1 MPASNAKR
9 QELIVA
15 TLIEAFEPLM
25 KADAEG
31 FRTKFRK
38 MAADP
43 FAFYRGSACL
53 FYADMGKRR
62 DHRADDRTSRV
73 WIHGDLHA
81 ENFGTYMNS
90 EGVLVFDV
98 NDFDE
103 AYLGHF
109 TWDLRRFVA
118 SLALMGWQKAL
129 PEDDIRRLS
138 RTYLDAYV
146 DQVRHYVKVEEDEAF
161 ALRLDNTDGAVHE
174 VLVTARMCT
183 RVEML
188 DDTTEVVDHERRF
201 ARGAGVRELSKTE
214 RGKVERAF
222 KRYLTTLSDSKRQQ
236 QAVFYDIKDVVGRSG
251 FGIGSAGLPA
261 YNILIEGFNQA
272 LENDVVLSM
281 KQANVPAVSR
291 IVDHER
297 AAAFFE
303 NEGHRTVVSQR
314 ELQVHTDPFLGWT
327 TVDKVGY
334 VVAEVSPYE
343 ADLDW
348 SEISEPEEIE
358 PVVELLGPGD
368 RQDPLRLR
376 RGQRRGPRRLPDRG
390 GDHRGDRRRPR
401 GVRRRAGRVR
411 DRLRR
416 EDPQG
421 PRPVRRRLPRGR
433 RSTWSPPSAE
443 EGQPDL
449 AVRVVDVE
457 VDQAD
462 ALPRAE
468 REPAAEHGHRG
479 VRRHERRHHVRAAVP
494 GRAVPVPPAVVG
506 RQQVRERREQVVVG
520 PGPGLEDRDAGRR
533 VRDEHV
539 QQPVAAPV
547 DVLGAVRG

>member
-1 MPASNAKR
+1 
-9 QELIVA
+9 
-15 TLIEAFEPLM
+15 
-25 KADAEG
+25 
-31 FRTKFRK
+31 
-38 MAADP
+38 
-43 FAFYRGSACL
+43 
-53 FYADMGKRR
+53 
-62 DHRADDRTSRV
+62 
-73 WIHGDLHA
+73 
-81 ENFGTYMNS
+81 MNS

-201 ARGAGVRELSKTE
+201 ARGPGVRELSKTE

-281 KQANVPAVSR
+281 KQANIPAVSR

-348 SEISEPEEIE
+348 GEISEPEEIE
-358 PVVELLGPGD
+358 PVVELLGRATAKIHCVSD
-368 RQDPLRLR
+368 EDSDEDLVDFQTEEAIIEAIDDDPEAFVDELVEFGIDYAAKTRK
-376 RGQRRGPRRLPDRG
+376 
-390 GDHRGDRRRPR
+390 DHTLFVD
-401 GVRRRAGRVR
+401 AF
-411 DRLRR
+411 R
-416 EDPQG
+416 EGAFDL
-421 PRPVRRRLPRGR
+421 V
-433 RSTWSPPSAE
+433 SA
-443 EGQPDL
+443 
-449 AVRVVDVE
+449 VS
-457 VDQAD
+457 
-462 ALPRAE
+462 
-468 REPAAEHGHRG
+468 
-479 VRRHERRHHVRAAVP
+479 
-494 GRAVPVPPAVVG
+494 
-506 RQQVRERREQVVVG
+506 
-520 PGPGLEDRDAGRR
+520 
-533 VRDEHV
+533 
-539 QQPVAAPV
+539 
-547 DVLGAVRG
+547 

>member
-1 MPASNAKR
+1 MPSSNAKR

-25 KADAEG
+25 KADADG

-43 FAFYRGSACL
+43 FAFYRGTACL
-53 FYADMGKRR
+53 FYADMSKRG
-62 DHRADDRTSRV
+62 DHRADDRTDDRTGRV

-90 EGVLVFDV
+90 DGVLVFDV

-118 SLALMGWQKAL
+118 SLALLGWQKAL
-129 PEDDIRRLS
+129 PEDDVRRLS

-146 DQVRHYVKVEEDEAF
+146 DQVRHYVKVEKDDAF

-201 ARGAGVRELSKTE
+201 ARGSGVRELGKTE

-222 KRYLTTLSDSKRQQ
+222 KRYLKTLSDSKRQQ
-236 QAVFYDIKDVVGRSG
+236 QAVFYDIKDVVGRAG

-281 KQANVPAVSR
+281 KQANIPAVSR

-348 SEISEPEEIE
+348 GELGEPEEIE
-358 PVVELLGPGD
+358 PVVELLGRATAKIHCVSD
-368 RQDPLRLR
+368 EDSDEDLVDFQTEKAIIEAIDDDPEAFVDELVEFGIAYAAKTRK
-376 RGQRRGPRRLPDRG
+376 
-390 GDHRGDRRRPR
+390 DHALFVD
-401 GVRRRAGRVR
+401 AF
-411 DRLRR
+411 R
-416 EDPQG
+416 EGAFDL
-421 PRPVRRRLPRGR
+421 V
-433 RSTWSPPSAE
+433 SA
-443 EGQPDL
+443 
-449 AVRVVDVE
+449 VD
-457 VDQAD
+457 
-462 ALPRAE
+462 
-468 REPAAEHGHRG
+468 
-479 VRRHERRHHVRAAVP
+479 
-494 GRAVPVPPAVVG
+494 
-506 RQQVRERREQVVVG
+506 
-520 PGPGLEDRDAGRR
+520 
-533 VRDEHV
+533 
-539 QQPVAAPV
+539 
-547 DVLGAVRG
+547 